1 MNSDIIKKIYE
12 VLLKASPLITCLIF
26 ILFDSIPFYFFE
38 FISFKTQLGILCVY
52 AWICCDNRRL
62 RPFSI
67 LFFGV
72 LIDLFY
78 SYLFGFTSFILILI
92 FLLQRNNYEILLS
105 KSFNVTWV
113 KFSIFICV
121 YNVLYLVFNDIF
133 LDEINYSPFEIV
145 YLLITIIIIFPL
157 VFFLVNILNEKI
169 KFIYE

>member
-1 MNSDIIKKIYE
+1 MNSDIFKKIYE

-38 FISFKTQLGILCVY
+38 FVSFKTQLGILCVY
-52 AWICCDNRRL
+52 AWICCDNTRL

-78 SYLFGFTSFILILI
+78 SHIFGITSLILILI
-92 FLLQRNNYEILLS
+92 SLLQRSNYEVLLS
-105 KSFNVTWV
+105 KSFNITWIR
-113 KFSIFICV
+113 FSIFICV
-121 YNVLYLVFNDIF
+121 YNTLNLVFNDIF
-133 LDEINYSPFEIV
+133 LDDINYSFFEIA
-145 YLLITIIIIFPL
+145 YSIITIIIIFPL
-157 VFFLVNILNEKI
+157 VFSLVNTLNEKI

>member
-1 MNSDIIKKIYE
+1 MNSDIFKKIYE
-12 VLLKASPLITCLIF
+12 VLLKSSPVITCFIF

-67 LFFGV
+67 LFLGV
-72 LIDLFY
+72 FIDLFY
-78 SYLFGFTSFILILI
+78 SYIFGMTSLILILI

-105 KSFNVTWV
+105 KNFNITWV

-121 YNVLYLVFNDIF
+121 YNILNIVFNDIF
-133 LDEINYSPFEIV
+133 LEEITYSFFEIA
-145 YLLITIIIIFPL
+145 YSIITIIIIFPL
-157 VFFLVNILNEKI
+157 VFYLVNILNEKI
-169 KFIYE
+169 KLNYE